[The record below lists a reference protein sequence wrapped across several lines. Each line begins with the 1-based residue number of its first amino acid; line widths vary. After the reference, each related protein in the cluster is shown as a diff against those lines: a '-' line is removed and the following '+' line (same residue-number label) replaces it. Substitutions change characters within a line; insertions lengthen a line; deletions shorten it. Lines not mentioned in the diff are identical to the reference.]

1 MKIPY
6 DKKLHFHC
14 GCIISLLIGL
24 YNPIYGLSAGIVAG
38 VAKEV
43 YDYYDYGGPDIK
55 DFLATAVGSI
65 LGALACEVMPMLI

>member
-1 MKIPY
+1 MPY
-6 DKKLHFHC
+6 DKKLHFLC
-14 GCIISLLIGL
+14 GCIISLLVGL
-24 YNPIYGLSAGIVAG
+24 YNPLYGLYAGVVAG

-65 LGALACEVMPMLI
+65 LGTLVCEVIR